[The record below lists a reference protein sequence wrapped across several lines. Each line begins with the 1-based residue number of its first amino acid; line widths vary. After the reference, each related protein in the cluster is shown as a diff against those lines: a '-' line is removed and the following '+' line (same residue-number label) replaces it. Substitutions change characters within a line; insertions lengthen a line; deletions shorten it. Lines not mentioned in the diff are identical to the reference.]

1 MTAEEILVRFDSE
14 YFQGTDYGEYAF
26 TYDTVIKAMEKY
38 AEEVLKIA
46 AEKAKVTGERG
57 EEYHYHFCTEDDVIS
72 VDKLSILNC
81 LK

>member
-1 MTAEEILVRFDSE
+1 MLIKEEILREAFDDFRFADYPYNDSL
-14 YFQGTDYGEYAF
+14 
-26 TYDTVIKAMEKY
+26 KAVLQAMDMY

-72 VDKLSILNC
+72 VDKASILNC